1 MTTKEIVI
9 RIKEANCTLSEEE
22 LANSI
27 ENLIQFRIAG
37 LAAEKELSLIGE
49 HITEQKEPFYK
60 CINLGPKDTPN
71 FGLTLGKLYKVLPDG
86 SFLDDDGDKRI
97 EMSETYLDMKN
108 PIYITEPESI
118 KPEDMVK
125 GEWYWIYSKINNIS
139 YLFKLISRHEFN
151 GEECKLNYSLMRNT
165 KINVTYNDSHLYYN
179 NGPDIIRKAT
189 REEVT
194 KYFPHEFEID
204 AHGGNDA
211 GHVCPITN

>member
-9 RIKEANCTLSEEE
+9 RIKESNCTLSEEE
-22 LANSI
+22 LTNSI

-49 HITEQKEPFYK
+49 HITE
-60 CINLGPKDTPN
+60 
-71 FGLTLGKLYKVLPDG
+71 
-86 SFLDDDGDKRI
+86 
-97 EMSETYLDMKN
+97 
-108 PIYITEPESI
+108 PESI

-125 GEWYWIYSKINNIS
+125 GEWYSYWFGTEKDIYCIFKFDYLKGCNTFCFLSVSIHKGNI
-139 YLFKLISRHEFN
+139 LIK
-151 GEECKLNYSLMRNT
+151 GENELLSDCAYNY
-165 KINVTYNDSHLYYN
+165 TYS
-179 NGPDIIRKAT
+179 KAT

>member
-1 MTTKEIVI
+1 MENNLQKY
-9 RIKEANCTLSEEE
+9 KQE
-22 LANSI
+22 LISDLIINGVNSSI
-27 ENLIQFRIAG
+27 ELEKRLDRMIEIAQQPEPAVEF
-37 LAAEKELSLIGE
+37 LAKRLNPNTDYKELSKAIAEVAGE
-49 HITEQKEPFYK
+49 
-60 CINLGPKDTPN
+60 
-71 FGLTLGKLYKVLPDG
+71 
-86 SFLDDDGDKRI
+86 
-97 EMSETYLDMKN
+97 
-108 PIYITEPESI
+108 I

-125 GEWYWIYSKINNIS
+125 GEWYWIYSEVTNIS

-179 NGPDIIRKAT
+179 NGPDTIRKAT